1 MPSLLEK
8 RQELDNLLEDA
19 NANGCFIFYTWKS
32 ETIKLLPPALVKK
45 INLLCDDDFDINN
58 KHNTEI
64 IKVILDDEIYKLS
77 LHKNK
82 ATKADLEKLK
92 LLQAREE
99 NLDFELQLADMICGN
114 NKLFPYKSSSHIT
127 AFFRDLGLPWKHD
140 GSTRNAWSQNQLKM
154 SNVHIIDKIIVEGLF
169 KKKYFHDETKNFE
182 AAKFETAKN
191 EFKKF
196 IDDSLMINEPI
207 NLSGVFGLNVRNE
220 LLFNKKTETM
230 DETLNDLVDKS
241 KEFFIKGDKQIA
253 IEKLWDAFE
262 RMKTLFDP
270 NKKTSIT
277 KLIKIM
283 SNKLETTLWEN
294 EFRSLTEVGNNY
306 QIRHHETNKKPIS
319 SDTEREYL
327 FFRMLSL
334 MDFALNKVAINFGNN
349 IF

>member
-1 MPSLLEK
+1 MVALFLIPGN
-8 RQELDNLLEDA
+8 R
-19 NANGCFIFYTWKS
+19 
-32 ETIKLLPPALVKK
+32 ETIKLLPPALVEK

-58 KHNTEI
+58 EHNTKI

-82 ATKADLEKLK
+82 ITKTDLGKLK

-114 NKLFPYKSSSHIT
+114 NELFPYRSSFHIT
-127 AFFRDLGLPWKHD
+127 AFFRDLRLPWKHD
-140 GSTRNAWSQNQLKM
+140 GSTRNAWIQNQLKM
-154 SNVHIIDKIIVEGLF
+154 SNVHIIYKIIVEGLF
-169 KKKYFHDETKNFE
+169 KKKYFQDKTKKFE

-191 EFKKF
+191 EFKEF
-196 IDDSLMINEPI
+196 IDDSLMINETLD
-207 NLSGVFGLNVRNE
+207 LSGLFGLNVRNE
-220 LLFNKKTETM
+220 LLFNKKTETT
-230 DETLNDLVDKS
+230 DETLNDLVDRS

-262 RMKTLFDP
+262 RMKTLLGPD
-270 NKKTSIT
+270 KKTSIT

-283 SNKLETTLWEN
+283 SNELETILLEN
-294 EFRSLTEVGNNY
+294 EFRSLTEIGNSY
-306 QIRHHETNKKPIS
+306 QIRHHETEKKPIN
-319 SDTEREYL
+319 SDMEREYL

-334 MDFALNKVAINFGNN
+334 MDFALNKAAINFRNN